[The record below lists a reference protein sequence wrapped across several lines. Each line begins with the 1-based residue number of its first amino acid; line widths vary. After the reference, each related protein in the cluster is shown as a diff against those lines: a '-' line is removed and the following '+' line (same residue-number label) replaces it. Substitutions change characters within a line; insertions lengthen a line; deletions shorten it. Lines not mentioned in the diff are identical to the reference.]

1 MNKALLLTFLSF
13 CNIGAFAGDQCQI
26 ITKEHTYKES
36 KDLTFTNQLANK
48 LTFTVPQPNKMIY
61 DISSPILIYNKDK
74 YIGYQMIE
82 EPFDKKDNL
91 AKQLKNKWGFVCD
104 TPVIAL
110 TVNNYQVL
118 ILDSQGVNSAFKSVF
133 IIPKSNNYFY
143 LLSFKGFTVQEFN
156 NIIATLKQGA

>member
-13 CNIGAFAGDQCQI
+13 CSIGAFAGDQCQI

-36 KDLTFTNQLANK
+36 KELTFTNQLANK

-74 YIGYQMIE
+74 YIGYQM
-82 EPFDKKDNL
+82 FDKPLYKKT
-91 AKQLKNKWGFVCD
+91 AKQLVDEWGFVCD
-104 TPVIAL
+104 TPVIEL
-110 TVNNYQVL
+110 TINDYQVL
-118 ILDSQGVNSAFKSVF
+118 ILDSQGLNSAFKSVF

-143 LLSFKGFTVQEFN
+143 LLSFKGFTVQDFN